1 MFSGVG
7 FTNLNVFWCGV
18 YKPECFLVWG
28 IPLIQ
33 IILCSYQILY
43 VGHFD
48 VLVYFQQM
56 LRTLLQ

>member
-7 FTNLNVFWCGV
+7 HSIDSDCIMFISGTF
-18 YKPECFLVWG
+18 
-28 IPLIQ
+28 
-33 IILCSYQILY
+33 Y

-56 LRTLLQ
+56 LRTLLP